1 MRRLLYPNISL
12 FTAGNATSAVINSL
26 VEAKS
31 GIQDAAENFDS
42 KSIIKT
48 TKKRIGNAIV
58 GTIEGAGNLLE
69 QAGVY
74 SAIDSIVHGFAGMPT
89 KVKAPCISKEDIGVH
104 QLNIPT
110 NKESLYP

>member
-1 MRRLLYPNISL
+1 MIRFLHPYKSL

-89 KVKAPCISKEDIGVH
+89 KVNAPIVQKPIMGF
-104 QLNIPT
+104 T
-110 NKESLYP
+110 NEIKSIYSYNY

>member
-1 MRRLLYPNISL
+1 MVSYLASWWEYFCIHIYHYL
-12 FTAGNATSAVINSL
+12 TAGNATSAVINSL

-89 KVKAPCISKEDIGVH
+89 KVKAPVFQKRTLGFT
-104 QLNIPT
+104 NIT
-110 NKESLYP
+110 N

>member
-1 MRRLLYPNISL
+1 MRRFLYPYISV

-89 KVKAPCISKEDIGVH
+89 KVKAPVFQKRTLGYE
-104 QLNIPT
+104 LNNPT

>member
-1 MRRLLYPNISL
+1 MVMASL
-12 FTAGNATSAVINSL
+12 WECFCIHIYHYLTAGNATSAVINSL

-89 KVKAPCISKEDIGVH
+89 KVKAHCISKADIG
-104 QLNIPT
+104 L
-110 NKESLYP
+110 

>member
-1 MRRLLYPNISL
+1 MICNHISHY

-89 KVKAPCISKEDIGVH
+89 KVFKNGRWGYLFCNVKSSYK
-104 QLNIPT
+104 
-110 NKESLYP
+110 SLYP